1 MNPLVSFDSFLG
13 ISITIAL
20 LILATSLLIT
30 FIRLL
35 RGPSLSDRVVALD
48 MLTIMAMGFIA
59 LRVIATGQALYL
71 EIAIALGLVA
81 FLATVFFARL
91 IETRGHELRGGSDAP
106 QVDKASAEQE

>member
-1 MNPLVSFDSFLG
+1 MTRLINLDSFLG
-13 ISITIAL
+13 VTVTVAL
-20 LILATSLLIT
+20 GLLALALILT
-30 FIRLL
+30 FVRLL

-48 MLTIMAMGFIA
+48 MFSIMAMGLIA

-91 IETRGHELRGGSDAP
+91 IEARGGELREGSDVGVP
-106 QVDKASAEQE
+106 EEPGEGS